1 METGI
6 LFLFFICL
14 YFLLVWKSGKNMP
27 IVYLFLFTYYVQYIF
42 SVHLMYHE
50 FPALGRQMPISQ
62 ERLFEF
68 LIPAFL
74 SLFAGVFLFNREI
87 DLSRALQRVN
97 PVDAARLG
105 NLLLVISLFV
115 DVLSFLSSSFN
126 SIQSFTVP
134 LRYGALMCYLFRLS
148 TRNIILVSLIFLT
161 LIAEAITI
169 GIFIEFFIWS
179 TIFFFFISCRYQIS
193 IAKRSL
199 LVLIAIP
206 LIVTIQSVK
215 KEYRRY
221 TWKGKKEAGIGLLT
235 DLAIKKQLEQ
245 DESFIESDGME
256 RTIGRLNHGWHVA
269 KVLNRVPSRVP
280 FANGKEMLTD
290 LEGILLP
297 RILFPSKK
305 LTGDHMK
312 FEYYTGHKIKRTSMT
327 VGVFGDFY
335 INYGVVGAIF
345 GLFIFG
351 AIVARLLFWFTNKFV
366 IPDPVNVVWI
376 PILFS
381 YLVRAD
387 NDFYTVVNS
396 AFKGFLI
403 FLALR
408 YVYGLIWNRHLSQP
422 TR

>member
-1 METGI
+1 
-6 LFLFFICL
+6 
-14 YFLLVWKSGKNMP
+14 MP

-42 SVHLMYHE
+42 SVHLMYNE

-62 ERLFEF
+62 ERLFDF

-74 SLFAGVFLFNREI
+74 SLFAGMFLFNKEI
-87 DLSRALQRVN
+87 DLSKALQNVSAK
-97 PVDAARLG
+97 DAARLG
-105 NLLLVISLFV
+105 NLLLGISIFV
-115 DVLSFLSSSFN
+115 DILSLISSSFN
-126 SIQSFTVP
+126 SVQSFTVP
-134 LRYGALMCYLFRLS
+134 LRYGALMCFLFRLS
-148 TRNIILVSLIFLT
+148 VPNIILVSLILLT

-193 IAKRSL
+193 FAKRSIF
-199 LVLIAIP
+199 VLIAIP

-245 DESFIESDGME
+245 DESFIQSDGME

-269 KVLNRVPSRVP
+269 KVLNRVPSKVP
-280 FANGKEMLTD
+280 FTNGEEMITD

-305 LTGDHMK
+305 LTGDHTK

-327 VGVFGDFY
+327 IGVFGDFY
-335 INYGVVGAIF
+335 INFGPGGAIF

-351 AIVARLLFWFTNKFV
+351 AMVARVLFWFTRRFV
-366 IPDPVNVVWI
+366 TPDPINIVWI

-403 FLALR
+403 FMAVR
-408 YVYGLIWNRHLSQP
+408 YIYGLIWNRRLSHSI
-422 TR
+422 R